1 MFKHTKSSLELRL
14 AQAEIKRLKAL
25 VGEMPPQDVEMGE
38 EAEQETIIG
47 KLGKNDKELAEI
59 KMDTAGSNAELFE
72 MVLMMGGF

>member
-38 EAEQETIIG
+38 EVEQETIIG
-47 KLGKNDKELAEI
+47 NLNEKEKRVDALEAVMVDILGGML
-59 KMDTAGSNAELFE
+59 
-72 MVLMMGGF
+72 

>member
-1 MFKHTKSSLELRL
+1 MFKHIKRTEELRL